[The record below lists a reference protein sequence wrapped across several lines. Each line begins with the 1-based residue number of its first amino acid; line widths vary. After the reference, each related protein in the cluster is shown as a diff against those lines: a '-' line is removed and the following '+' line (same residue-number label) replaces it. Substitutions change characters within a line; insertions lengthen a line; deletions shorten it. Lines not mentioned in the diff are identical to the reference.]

1 MAMKRWLQLGS
12 LFCVSLIAG
21 CTMQSDLQAVRADLA
36 ALERDSF
43 RQNREVS
50 ARLDALDKRLGSPDN
65 DTRRELAETGAT
77 MDDLRVEVQNLN
89 GQVQELQYR
98 MQNNMGPTME
108 MGDTFATKLAELEA
122 RLATIEQ
129 RVDPQG
135 SAALRLSPE
144 TQPPRPI
151 VAPVPSDA
159 QTTASRPPT
168 QPPISGSSER
178 SLRPAE
184 PDANAVRLYER
195 ALQEY
200 KAKNHEVAIVLFK
213 QFLRQHPDA
222 ELSGHAQY
230 WLGEALYA
238 QEQYEAAIVAFDE
251 VVQKYADNNKVPA
264 AILKQGYAF
273 AALQDERNA
282 RFFLQ
287 QVQQKYPHSPEAQQ
301 AAERLKTLK

>member
-1 MAMKRWLQLGS
+1 
-12 LFCVSLIAG
+12 
-21 CTMQSDLQAVRADLA
+21 
-36 ALERDSF
+36 
-43 RQNREVS
+43 
-50 ARLDALDKRLGSPDN
+50 
-65 DTRRELAETGAT
+65 
-77 MDDLRVEVQNLN
+77 MDELRVEVQNLN
-89 GQVQELQYR
+89 GQVQELQHR
-98 MQNNMGPTME
+98 MQNNMGPATA

-144 TQPPRPI
+144 TPPPTA
-151 VAPVPSDA
+151 VPVPSDG
-159 QTTASRPPT
+159 QTTVSRPPT
-168 QPPISGSSER
+168 QPPISGPSER
-178 SLRPAE
+178 TSQPTE

-213 QFLRQHPDA
+213 QFLRQYPGA

-251 VVQKYADNNKVPA
+251 VVQKYANNNKVPA
-264 AILKQGYAF
+264 AVLKQGYAF